1 MSFLRTIAVL
11 LAGLVFATAAH
22 AKRVAL
28 VIGNSAYQHVSALPN
43 PANDARA
50 MADKFES
57 LGFEVVEGYDL
68 DQTDLTRKLRTFA
81 RAANSAEISAIFY
94 AGHGI
99 QVHGK
104 NYLVPV
110 DARLN
115 DSFDWE
121 FEVTPIE
128 DFIKQA
134 QRASGASLVFLDA
147 CRDNPL
153 PQEVARSLGLNTR
166 SAGGRGLAPIE
177 VEDRTSGLAI
187 AFATSPGDV
196 ALDGSG
202 DHSPFTEALLKHIGA
217 ANTDISVVMNRV
229 TGEVMDITE
238 KAQRPWINA
247 SLDGD
252 LILNP
257 VAIQE
262 PQPQV
267 VAVAPVQQ
275 VQPQVAARGA
285 SSFEEEK
292 FMLELAKDS
301 GDPADY
307 QAYLDLFP
315 QGRFA
320 QIARNAIK
328 RIEDAAAPVQPV
340 QQAVAE
346 QPVEVEEEPVE
357 VAAVAEPVTQPVD
370 DSAKQQVTRSLAAPL
385 SLAVT
390 DAVRFQPSNQNDEVL
405 LNLDRAQKK
414 SVQARLNALG
424 INVGGVDGS
433 WGRKTR
439 AGITQW
445 QMGNTLPGTGFLNVA
460 QYQLLIV
467 QSELQYQSWLSTRP
481 AQQTFQGS
489 SRVSSGSSSRRSGSN
504 DGFNSFINGVGQGLG
519 NAFGN
524 KIFR

>member
-1 MSFLRTIAVL
+1 MSFLKTLAVIV
-11 LAGLVFATAAH
+11 AGFIFATAAH

-57 LGFEVVEGYDL
+57 LGFDVVEGYDL
-68 DQTDLTRKLRTFA
+68 DQNDLTRQLRTFA
-81 RAANSAEISAIFY
+81 RAANEAEISAIFY

-99 QVHGK
+99 QVKGK

-110 DARLN
+110 DAKLN

-153 PQEVARSLGLNTR
+153 PSEVARSLGLNTR
-166 SAGGRGLAPIE
+166 SASGRGLAPIE

-196 ALDGSG
+196 ALDGRG

-229 TGEVMDITE
+229 TGEVMELTE

-267 VAVAPVQQ
+267 VAAAP
-275 VQPQVAARGA
+275 VQPQVQTQAARGA
-285 SSFEEEK
+285 STFEEEK

-328 RIEDAAAPVQPV
+328 RIEDASAPAQPV
-340 QQAVAE
+340 QQAAV
-346 QPVEVEEEPVE
+346 QPVEQEPV
-357 VAAVAEPVTQPVD
+357 AVASVAVPVND
-370 DSAKQQVTRSLAAPL
+370 EAKQKVTRSLAAPL

-390 DAVRFQPSNQNDEVL
+390 DPMRMQVADQNTEVL
-405 LNLDRAQKK
+405 LNLTRDQKK
-414 SVQARLNALG
+414 SVQGRLNAIG

-439 AGITQW
+439 AGIQQW
-445 QMGNTLPGTGFLNVA
+445 QVQNGLVGTSYLNA
-460 QYQLLIV
+460 TQYQLLV
-467 QSELQYQSWLSTRP
+467 ANSEIQYQSWLASRP
-481 AQQTFQGS
+481 ARVSQGGS
-489 SRVSSGSSSRRSGSN
+489 SRVSSGGTVRRRSSIG
-504 DGFNSFINGVGQGLG
+504 DAAAAAIIGLGVGTIL
-519 NAFGN
+519 
-524 KIFR
+524 RSR